1 MPQRD
6 QKKKFPTRSPPRE
19 GFFLQC
25 RRQLKKPLMGY
36 FTYIYMQLVGNSG
49 LLEYGKCLWQMI
61 IKFVQII
68 RNILGTKFN
77 YSINVVYTAES
88 LE

>member
-1 MPQRD
+1 
-6 QKKKFPTRSPPRE
+6 
-19 GFFLQC
+19 
-25 RRQLKKPLMGY
+25 
-36 FTYIYMQLVGNSG
+36 MQFVGNSG